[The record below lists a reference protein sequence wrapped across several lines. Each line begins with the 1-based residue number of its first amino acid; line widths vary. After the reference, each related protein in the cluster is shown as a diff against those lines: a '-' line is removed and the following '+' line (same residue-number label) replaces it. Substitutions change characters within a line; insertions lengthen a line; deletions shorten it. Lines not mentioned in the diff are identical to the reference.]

1 MPVELI
7 EQVQEMGIYF
17 SEGYGLSESTSLGIA
32 NPVLGMKKTGSI
44 GIPFPD
50 NDVRLVDVETGTT
63 DVKPGEPGEI
73 IMKGPLIMKGYW
85 NNPAETAGQLRDGWL
100 YTGDIAQA
108 DEDGYL
114 FIVDRKKDMIIAG
127 GFNIYPREIDEV
139 LYQHP
144 KVSEAVCLGIPD
156 EYRGE
161 TVKAFVVLK
170 PGETATDKEIIDF
183 CKAKLTRYK
192 VPTVVEF
199 RESLPKSVVGKI
211 LRKILRQ
218 EEMEKREKTKEGSHD
233 AGMRIHRRGIRLTNG
248 AGPRQDAHSAS
259 PREIRV
265 RKGEEVESK
274 PIAAGKSSFDLVD
287 VAKVFAELNLK
298 AGHGLSRRGVR
309 PRCLFAGSFAVCR
322 AGGACV
328 RRGPLGR
335 GDRGPEGGTRRQSD
349 PERLSPCCR
358 REPAYPR
365 RRSEHRH
372 LPPGDGAARSDLHPK
387 GGGDAERDSAGD
399 ESGGDARGH

>member
-7 EQVQEMGIYF
+7 EKVQEMGIYF

-32 NPVLGMKKTGSI
+32 NPVLGMKKAGSI

-50 NDVRLVDVETGTT
+50 NDVRLVDVENGTA

-100 YTGDIAQA
+100 HTGDIAQA

-218 EEMEKREKTKEGSHD
+218 EEMEKREKS
-233 AGMRIHRRGIRLTNG
+233 
-248 AGPRQDAHSAS
+248 
-259 PREIRV
+259 
-265 RKGEEVESK
+265 
-274 PIAAGKSSFDLVD
+274 
-287 VAKVFAELNLK
+287 
-298 AGHGLSRRGVR
+298 
-309 PRCLFAGSFAVCR
+309 
-322 AGGACV
+322 
-328 RRGPLGR
+328 
-335 GDRGPEGGTRRQSD
+335 
-349 PERLSPCCR
+349 
-358 REPAYPR
+358 
-365 RRSEHRH
+365 
-372 LPPGDGAARSDLHPK
+372 K
-387 GGGDAERDSAGD
+387 GGKP
-399 ESGGDARGH
+399 